1 MVLEGHTMD
10 MRLFKIIL
18 ILLFSAPAWAGPLDP
33 SDVSN
38 SARWVI
44 HVDAEA
50 FWGSQFGTHI
60 KQVVDSNNVRAKID
74 AMKQLF
80 GSDVTLDIHSVTLYG
95 ADGDDKHAVALVKG
109 EMDPEKLVSMA
120 VLTPRYQKIKTGD
133 VLIHQWGGDKAEHKI
148 QYMGFASDQTLV
160 MSQTQSTVETA
171 LKVLAGKAGSVK
183 GTERFKALTRA
194 PDKAFVVVCAE
205 ELADLTKGQAHAAM
219 LQRSSML
226 AFMVGEKDG
235 FLNTTLQLET
245 ESPESAGQIEAMGR
259 GILAMVQF
267 QETKVPQAKFL
278 VQACSLKSQ
287 DKTVEFSFRY
297 PVDNLMTILKPHIQ
311 KLKEELN

>member
-1 MVLEGHTMD
+1 MD

-18 ILLFSAPAWAGPLDP
+18 ILLVSASAWAGPLES
-33 SDVSN
+33 SDVSS

-44 HVDAEA
+44 HVDAQA
-50 FWGSQFGTHI
+50 FWASQMGSQI
-60 KQVVDSNNVRAKID
+60 KQVVDSNTVRAKID

-80 GSDVTLDIHSVTLYG
+80 GSDVTADIHSVTLYG

-109 EMDPEKLVSMA
+109 KMDRKKLVSMA
-120 VLTPRYQKIKTGD
+120 VLTPRYEKLETGD
-133 VLIHQWGGDKAEHKI
+133 FVVHQWGGDKAEHKT
-148 QYMGFASDQTLV
+148 QYMGFTSDQTLV
-160 MSQTQSTVETA
+160 MSQTRSTVETA
-171 LKVLAGKAGSVK
+171 LKVLAGKADSARK
-183 GTERFKALTRA
+183 TERFKALNRA
-194 PDKAFVVVCAE
+194 PDNAFVVVCAE

-226 AFMVGEKDG
+226 AFMVGEKNG
-235 FLNTTLQLET
+235 FFNTTLQLET

-259 GILAMVQF
+259 GILAMGQF

-278 VQACSLKSQ
+278 VQACSLKSE

-297 PVDNLMTILKPHIQ
+297 PVEKLMAILKPQIQ
-311 KLKEELN
+311 KLQGQLQ